1 MDKKLWNRTSLIS
14 LAVMLLCA
22 VSLPAQGVSFKTALL
37 RTLAQ
42 RIGYTPTAT
51 LLSQGY
57 EDAGTYRGHKLIAES
72 SDKQSVTHL
81 GLELFA
87 PTMKECMPSQRPY
100 LDFLERY
107 FLDALSQTST
117 SSTNR
122 LADDKVY
129 FRQGT
134 LSSILTVTPE
144 MPFSLTR
151 HDDYF
156 EVNWTK
162 GGAAY
167 ATVVFPPQFELIEGS
182 NLAELKQSMRQ
193 RLATANGF
201 KARTWK
207 DDELLTADGGLYRTP
222 CEEYVI
228 SSLTDAIYLEK
239 ADGQMRP
246 VFDGN
251 HKEESVAN
259 LLLGALQPG
268 KCRMVVEQQLYGFES
283 TQYTIPLSQWLA
295 YCQANDL
302 QLYYAMEEVR
312 QDGLKV
318 MMIARNK
325 ELNYNHLLSIV
336 VPDKF
341 TSPSDIV
348 VKAKLT
354 PFIPT
359 HNIKNLYI
367 QYTTNGKKQ
376 PIKYK

>member
-1 MDKKLWNRTSLIS
+1 MDMNKWYRKS
-14 LAVMLLCA
+14 LAVLAVLLLCA
-22 VSLPAQGVSFKTALL
+22 VAVSAQGVSFKTDLL

-42 RIGYTPTAT
+42 RVGYTPTAT
-51 LLSQGY
+51 LLSKGY
-57 EDAGTYRGHKLIAES
+57 EEAGIYRGHQIIAES
-72 SDKQSVTHL
+72 SDKRSVTHL

-87 PTMKECMPSQRPY
+87 PSMKESMSSQRQY
-100 LDFLERY
+100 LNFLERY
-107 FLDALSQTST
+107 FLDALTQTST
-117 SSTNR
+117 STDKR

-129 FRQGT
+129 FRKGT
-134 LSSILTVTPE
+134 LLSVLSVTPDL
-144 MPFSLTR
+144 PFSLTR

-162 GGAAY
+162 GGTAFV
-167 ATVVFPPQFELIEGS
+167 TVVFPPQFELIEGS

-193 RLATANGF
+193 RLTAAIDF
-201 KARTWK
+201 TPRTWNN
-207 DDELLTADGGLYRTP
+207 DELLATEDGLYRTP
-222 CEEYVI
+222 SEEYVI

-239 ADGQMRP
+239 IGGKMRP
-246 VFDGN
+246 VFNGN
-251 HKEESVAN
+251 HKEESAAN

-268 KCRMVVEQQLYGFES
+268 KCRMVVEQQLFGFES

-295 YCQANDL
+295 YCQANGL
-302 QLYYAMEEVR
+302 QLYFALEEVR

-318 MMIARNK
+318 MVLARNK
-325 ELNYNHLLSIV
+325 ELNYNHLLSVV

-341 TSPSDIV
+341 TTASDIV

-359 HNIKNLYI
+359 HNIKNLYT

-376 PIKYK
+376 PIKY